1 MAYEPPALDSA
12 LAAAVGDDPSLVSE
26 LRQAFFES
34 ARRHAEALS
43 GAATDAEWRSAAL
56 RLQGLAASFGAMA
69 LMTAAGEAAAASA
82 GDRLA
87 LGKVGAALALCT
99 G

>member
-12 LAAAVGDDPSLVSE
+12 LAAAVGDDPSLVAE

-43 GAATDAEWRSAAL
+43 GAASDADWKTAAL
-56 RLQGLAASFGAMA
+56 RLQGLAASFGAMP
-69 LMTAAGEAAAASA
+69 LMVAASEAASASA
-82 GDRLA
+82 GDRNALA
-87 LGKVGAALALCT
+87 KVGVAMAFCT
-99 G
+99 A

>member
-12 LAAAVGDDPSLVSE
+12 LAAAVGDDPSLVAE

-34 ARRHAEALS
+34 ARHHAEALS
-43 GAATDAEWRSAAL
+43 AATSDADWKRAAL

-69 LMTAAGEAAAASA
+69 LMTAASEAASA
-82 GDRLA
+82 QAGDGLA

-99 G
+99 A